1 MKKALLLPFLF
12 ALLTPFFT
20 TAQVCTRDSNILQ
33 TGGLLSPAPYA
44 PDSPFYNL
52 KPACIGD
59 PYNQS
64 VTVFVPDSF
73 NYQGLIKVKI
83 NSVSIPTTGA
93 IGNFPAG
100 MTYSCDPPNCVFQP
114 LTLGCILLNGT
125 PASSNPADT
134 VDLEITANVST
145 IIGTYPVKFP
155 GDAAP
160 GNHYYLIVKEMGN
173 CAASGVSDAGSPF
186 SEMRAMP
193 NPVSQQTTIEVLST
207 QSGDFQ
213 FEVFDLL
220 GKRVHARTVSLF
232 EGANQFTFDVATLP
246 AGTYVYT
253 LGNATAG
260 KSLRRLVKM

>member
-12 ALLTPFFT
+12 ALLTPFFS
-20 TAQVCTRDSNILQ
+20 TAQLCTRDSNILQ

-44 PDSPFYNL
+44 PDSPYYNL
-52 KPACIGD
+52 KPACINEM
-59 PYNQS
+59 YNQS

-93 IGNFPAG
+93 IGNYPAG

-125 PASSNPADT
+125 PASSNTPDT
-134 VDLEITANVST
+134 FDLQITANVST

-160 GNHYYLIVKEMGN
+160 GNHYYLLLKEMGA
-173 CAASGVSDAGSPF
+173 CLSSGLSDVGSPF
-186 SEMRAMP
+186 SDMRALP

-220 GKRVHARTVSLF
+220 GQRVHARTVTLF
-232 EGANQFTFDVATLP
+232 EGANQFTYDASQLP
-246 AGTYVYT
+246 AGTYVYS
-253 LGNATAG
+253 LGNTLSG
-260 KSLRRLVKM
+260 KSQRRLVKL